1 MKTRIIQLFGIVI
14 ILGIGIIHFLM
25 APVEYEEAR
34 YVGVLFG
41 ANFLASVIAA
51 LGILRGKT
59 WGWALGLLIAA
70 GSLTGYVLS
79 RTVGMPGMEV
89 EEWFG
94 LYDLLAMALEV
105 AFILIVSFRPRKLFS
120 SSVEQPSRPAWYR
133 YGLPVTVLFTMV
145 LLIVPAYAWSA
156 TQAGT
161 DNHPMVT
168 VHELDR
174 LPKTSLQTLE
184 EQYGVQVSLVAISA
198 MDSIVDVR
206 LKILDVEKANLLLE
220 KHTSIL
226 VNNDTLIFS
235 AHMHRHTLKPGKIF
249 VIYYPNSQN
258 LVRSGTPVSLV
269 FGNMRIEPI
278 AAQ

>member
-1 MKTRIIQLFGIVI
+1 
-14 ILGIGIIHFLM
+14 
-25 APVEYEEAR
+25 
-34 YVGVLFG
+34 
-41 ANFLASVIAA
+41 
-51 LGILRGKT
+51 
-59 WGWALGLLIAA
+59 
-70 GSLTGYVLS
+70 
-79 RTVGMPGMEV
+79 
-89 EEWFG
+89 
-94 LYDLLAMALEV
+94 
-105 AFILIVSFRPRKLFS
+105 
-120 SSVEQPSRPAWYR
+120 
-133 YGLPVTVLFTMV
+133 
-145 LLIVPAYAWSA
+145 
-156 TQAGT
+156 
-161 DNHPMVT
+161 
-168 VHELDR
+168 
-174 LPKTSLQTLE
+174 
-184 EQYGVQVSLVAISA
+184 